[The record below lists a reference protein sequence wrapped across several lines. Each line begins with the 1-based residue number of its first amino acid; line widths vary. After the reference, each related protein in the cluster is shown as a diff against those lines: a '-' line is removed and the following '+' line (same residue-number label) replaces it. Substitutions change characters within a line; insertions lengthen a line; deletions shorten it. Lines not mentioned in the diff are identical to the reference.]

1 MERNQESILG
11 KSENMH
17 LYYKRMRD
25 NWRDRLTGNTI
36 ENPSDELYQQNM
48 DVLTKEAQKC
58 WDTMEKGGN
67 ERKTLWNDIP
77 FFYQYQ
83 ATISNVTECFGT
95 AFSRMEKMACAYTSK
110 GSALYHNE
118 ELKKD
123 IIGALE
129 WVYANLYHDKM
140 DAQKDIYGNWWHWFI
155 GVPKILCNIII
166 LMYEEL
172 DPDLIDREAKT
183 LENFNWD
190 PNERYVPIS
199 GELVKNAAGNL
210 IDTSLVAAL
219 RGAIGETGKPLDMAR
234 EALSSCLGYVTSGN
248 GYYIDGSYVD
258 HTNLAYTGGYGFVL
272 LSGIEKLLFLIADTP
287 WNVEDQK
294 LTSIFE
300 WILNGI
306 RPLFAYGAAMDL
318 ASGRGIARPST
329 NDHVVGGNLLKPIVH
344 LAELAPVE
352 MKHRI
357 KSFAKTQIT
366 SGMQYNKDEKE
377 YFKGMLV
384 ADIAAMQKILRDD
397 SLEEDREVYHKNFG
411 VMDKA
416 AYHGEDFAVGIS
428 MYSNRIGNF
437 EYGNCENRKGWHQS
451 DGVLSLY
458 NGDQTQY
465 ADAYWPTVDSH
476 RLSGITTDHT
486 AGFIP
491 SDNTWGAHT
500 SSKNWVGGSSVLGK
514 FGSVGMDFEG
524 ELPTGEI
531 SSLKAKKS
539 WFTFPNAVAALGAG
553 IQSSENKETETIVEN
568 RKVRQGAGN
577 VIWADG
583 KKTEFVLGEKNEL
596 DTHWLLLEGNHAEKQ
611 NIGYYFPEQTKVH
624 VLKETRT
631 GRWSEINGAV
641 IPESPIDTPIDRSY
655 ISFAIN
661 HGINPQGET
670 YSYILLPGR
679 TGKEMEE
686 FAENPQIKILV
697 NTEKVQAVE
706 NMTYGVSGYN
716 FWEAANVEGL
726 EVSAQTP
733 ASVTIAKE
741 ENRVTLGISNPRQ
754 NGEDIVV
761 TVQGCY
767 EVKEAD
773 EAVSVL
779 QEEGNVKIQIHGGL
793 DFGKTYHVAMT
804 TKVRD

>member
-1 MERNQESILG
+1 MTLEKETILVESG
-11 KSENMH
+11 KAH

-25 NWRDRLTGNTI
+25 NWRDRLTGNNI
-36 ENPSDELYQQNM
+36 DDPSDELYQQNM
-48 DVLTKEAQKC
+48 AVLTEEAQKH

-67 ERKTLWNDIP
+67 ERKTLWTDIP
-77 FFYQYQ
+77 FFYHYQ

-95 AFSRMEKMACAYTSK
+95 AFSRMEKMACAYNAK
-110 GSALYHNE
+110 GSTLYHNE
-118 ELKKD
+118 DLKKE

-129 WVYANLYHDKM
+129 WVYANLYNDTM

-172 DPDLIDREAKT
+172 DQDLIDREAKT

-219 RGAIGETGKPLDMAR
+219 RGAIGEAGKPLDMAK

-248 GYYIDGSYVD
+248 GYYTDGSYVD

-272 LSGIEKLLFLIADTP
+272 LSGIEKLLFLITDTP
-287 WNVEDQK
+287 WKVEDKK
-294 LTSIFE
+294 LISIFE

-318 ASGRGIARPST
+318 ASGRGVARPST

-344 LAELAPVE
+344 LAQLAPIE
-352 MKHRI
+352 MKNRI

-366 SGMQYNKDEKE
+366 SGMQYNKDKKE

-384 ADIAAMQKILRDD
+384 ADIVAMQDILGDD
-397 SLEEDREVYHKNFG
+397 SLEEDWEVYHKNFG

-416 AYHGEDFAVGIS
+416 TYHGENFAVGIS

-458 NGDQTQY
+458 NGDQIQY

-486 AGFIP
+486 PGFIP

-539 WFTFPNAVAALGAG
+539 WFTFPNAVVALGAG
-553 IQSSENKETETIVEN
+553 IQSNENKETETIVEN
-568 RKVRQGAGN
+568 RKAREGAEN
-577 VIWADG
+577 TIWVDG
-583 KKTEFVLGEKNEL
+583 KKMEFALNEKSEL
-596 DTHWLLLEGNHAEKQ
+596 DANWILLEGNHGEKQ
-611 NIGYYFPEQTKVH
+611 NIGYYFPEQIKVN

-641 IPESPIDTPIDRSY
+641 IPESLIDVPAERSY
-655 ISFAIN
+655 ISFAIS
-661 HGINPQGET
+661 HGTNPQGET
-670 YSYILLPGR
+670 YSYVLLPGR
-679 TGKEMEE
+679 TLNEMED
-686 FAENPQIKILV
+686 FAENAQIKILA
-697 NTEKVQAVE
+697 NTENVQAVE
-706 NMTYGVSGYN
+706 NMAYGVSGYN
-716 FWEAANVEGL
+716 FWTAAEAEGL

-733 ASVTIAKE
+733 ASVTMAKE
-741 ENRVTLGISNPRQ
+741 EDIITLGISNPRQ
-754 NGEDIVV
+754 NGEEIVV
-761 TVQGCY
+761 TLQGTY
-767 EVKEAD
+767 ELKKSYET
-773 EAVSVL
+773 VSIENRDGKTIIQV
-779 QEEGNVKIQIHGGL
+779 EGSK
-793 DFGKTYHVAMT
+793 DFGKTYQIVLE
-804 TKVRD
+804 KVE

>member
-1 MERNQESILG
+1 MTLEKETVLVESG
-11 KSENMH
+11 KAH

-25 NWRDRLTGNTI
+25 NWRDRLTGNNI
-36 ENPSDELYQQNM
+36 EDPSDELYQQNM
-48 DVLTKEAQKC
+48 AVLTEEAQKH

-67 ERKTLWNDIP
+67 ERKTLWTDIP

-95 AFSRMEKMACAYTSK
+95 AFSRMEKMACAYNAK
-110 GSALYHNE
+110 GSTLYHNE
-118 ELKKD
+118 DLKKE

-129 WVYANLYHDKM
+129 WVYANLYNDTM

-172 DPDLIDREAKT
+172 DQDLIDREAKT

-219 RGAIGETGKPLDMAR
+219 RGAIGEAGKPLDMAK

-248 GYYIDGSYVD
+248 GYYTDGSYVD

-272 LSGIEKLLFLIADTP
+272 LSGIEKLLFLITDTP
-287 WNVEDQK
+287 WKVEDKK
-294 LTSIFE
+294 LISIFE

-318 ASGRGIARPST
+318 ASGRGVARPST

-344 LAELAPVE
+344 LAQLAPVE
-352 MKHRI
+352 MKNRI

-366 SGMQYNKDEKE
+366 SGMQYNKDKKE

-384 ADIAAMQKILRDD
+384 ADIVAMQDILGDD
-397 SLEEDREVYHKNFG
+397 SLEEDWEVYHKNFG

-416 AYHGEDFAVGIS
+416 TYHGENFAVGIS

-486 AGFIP
+486 PGFIP

-539 WFTFPNAVAALGAG
+539 WFTFPNAVVALGAG
-553 IQSSENKETETIVEN
+553 IQSNENKETETIVEN
-568 RKVRQGAGN
+568 RKAREGAEN
-577 VIWADG
+577 TIWVDG
-583 KKTEFVLGEKNEL
+583 KKMEFALNEKSEL
-596 DTHWLLLEGNHAEKQ
+596 DANWILLEGNHGEKQ
-611 NIGYYFPEQTKVH
+611 NIGYYFPEQTKVN

-641 IPESPIDTPIDRSY
+641 IPESPIDVPAERSY
-655 ISFAIN
+655 ISFAIS
-661 HGINPQGET
+661 HGTNPQGET
-670 YSYILLPGR
+670 YSYVLLPGR
-679 TGKEMEE
+679 TLNEMED
-686 FAENPQIKILV
+686 FAENAQIKILA
-697 NTEKVQAVE
+697 NTENVQAVE
-706 NMTYGVSGYN
+706 NMAYGVSGYN
-716 FWEAANVEGL
+716 FWTAAEAEGL

-733 ASVTIAKE
+733 ASVTMAKE
-741 ENRVTLGISNPRQ
+741 EDIITLGISNPRQ
-754 NGEDIVV
+754 NGEEIVV
-761 TVQGCY
+761 TLQGTY
-767 EVKEAD
+767 ELKKSYET
-773 EAVSVL
+773 VSIENRDGKTIIQV
-779 QEEGNVKIQIHGGL
+779 EGSK
-793 DFGKTYHVAMT
+793 DFGKTYQIVLE
-804 TKVRD
+804 KVE